1 MFAFIK
7 SELYQHISIA
17 VLLLTPQG
25 LFNILDIYT
34 AYIIRAHMYMYMTL
48 YMYIYM
54 YIVHVHVHRHSSLH
68 ASSPAVC
75 GPSGPVMNEYQ
86 NKTIF
91 NITVK
96 IFIKS
101 PLSNNL

>member
-54 YIVHVHVHRHSSLH
+54 YIYMYMYTDIAAFMLAHLQYVGRQ
-68 ASSPAVC
+68 
-75 GPSGPVMNEYQ
+75 GR
-86 NKTIF
+86 
-91 NITVK
+91 
-96 IFIKS
+96 
-101 PLSNNL
+101 